1 MIKFYQT
8 FFPSFFPSPSL
19 RFLFVISHDLQKR
32 VVDKEQEKQKISEDT
47 KELTEKNAKLSE
59 EMEKMNQELKNV
71 EKWGICI
78 SSPSVNQC
86 NFYHITQFFYDLVTF
101 CILFILLFIFLGC
114 LSISYLEGVSS
125 VTNMGLIYL
134 HTKNVYTKKRM
145 CLKFIYAIIL
155 IIFGLVTIDN
165 F

>member
-19 RFLFVISHDLQKR
+19 CFLFVISHDLQKR

-78 SSPSVNQC
+78 SSPSVNQY

-101 CILFILLFIFLGC
+101 CICLFYLFIFLGC

-134 HTKNVYTKKRM
+134 HTQK
-145 CLKFIYAIIL
+145 CLHKEAYVLEIYICNNSH
-155 IIFGLVTIDN
+155 N
-165 F
+165 FWVGDHG

>member
-19 RFLFVISHDLQKR
+19 CFLFVISHDLQKR

-71 EKWGICI
+71 EK
-78 SSPSVNQC
+78 
-86 NFYHITQFFYDLVTF
+86 
-101 CILFILLFIFLGC
+101 
-114 LSISYLEGVSS
+114 
-125 VTNMGLIYL
+125 
-134 HTKNVYTKKRM
+134 
-145 CLKFIYAIIL
+145 
-155 IIFGLVTIDN
+155 
-165 F
+165 

>member
-8 FFPSFFPSPSL
+8 FFFPPLFFPSPSL
-19 RFLFVISHDLQKR
+19 WFLFVISHDLQKR

-86 NFYHITQFFYDLVTF
+86 NFYHILY
-101 CILFILLFIFLGC
+101 LFVLLILLFIYFSWLRKHLLSGRCIKCNKHGSNLFTHKKC
-114 LSISYLEGVSS
+114 LHKEAYVLE
-125 VTNMGLIYL
+125 IYICNNC
-134 HTKNVYTKKRM
+134 H
-145 CLKFIYAIIL
+145 
-155 IIFGLVTIDN
+155 N
-165 F
+165 FRVGDHR

>member
-1 MIKFYQT
+1 M
-8 FFPSFFPSPSL
+8 
-19 RFLFVISHDLQKR
+19 
-32 VVDKEQEKQKISEDT
+32 VDKEQEKQKISEDT
-47 KELTEKNAKLSE
+47 KELTEKNARLSE

-86 NFYHITQFFYDLVTF
+86 NFYHITQFFLWLSNILYLFV
-101 CILFILLFIFLGC
+101 LFIYLFIFLGC

-134 HTKNVYTKKRM
+134 HTQK
-145 CLKFIYAIIL
+145 CLHKEAYVLEIYICNNSH
-155 IIFGLVTIDN
+155 N
-165 F
+165 FWVGDHR